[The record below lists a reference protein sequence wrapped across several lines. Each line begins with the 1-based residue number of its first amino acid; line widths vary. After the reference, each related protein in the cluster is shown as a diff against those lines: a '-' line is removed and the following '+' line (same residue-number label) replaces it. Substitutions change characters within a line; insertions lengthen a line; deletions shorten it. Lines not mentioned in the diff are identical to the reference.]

1 MSSNRGLV
9 IGGTAVAGGI
19 GYYLYRAG
27 GNPKV
32 AEREAERD
40 LTKLT
45 SRGGA
50 ASTKDEAKAEFKLH
64 AEEVGQKLD
73 SALEK
78 AKAETQKFDAK
89 VENYLATAEKK
100 VDEYTKEAGKELH
113 TAVDTFDKKVAETAA
128 KSKGYFSSWFGGK

>member
-40 LTKLT
+40 VTKL
-45 SRGGA
+45 RGGA
-50 ASTKDEAKAEFKLH
+50 AGTKDEAKAEFKLH

-78 AKAETQKFDAK
+78 AKAETHKLDAK
-89 VENYLATAEKK
+89 LENYRATAEKK
-100 VDEYTKEAGKELH
+100 IDEYTKEAGKELH
-113 TAVDTFDKKVAETAA
+113 TAVDTFDKKVTETAA